1 MKGVQILIVPV
12 LIILQARVDKGST
25 QQNYAGIDAQT
36 LEEVRNDWC
45 ALVGDTDAS
54 SEASTVISD
63 VIPMVSY

>member
-1 MKGVQILIVPV
+1 MKGVQIFIVPV

-25 QQNYAGIDAQT
+25 QQNYAGIDAQA

-45 ALVGDTDAS
+45 ALVGETDVS

>member
-1 MKGVQILIVPV
+1 MKGVQIFIVPV
-12 LIILQARVDKGST
+12 LIILQARVDKGSA
-25 QQNYAGIDAQT
+25 QQNYAGIDART

-45 ALVGDTDAS
+45 ALVGETDVS